1 MSLEPANTDRRNAYS
16 GRFAPSPTGD
26 LHFGSLLA
34 ALASYLE
41 ARKSAGNWLL
51 RMEDLDKPRE
61 VAGSADCIINELAR
75 WGMRS
80 DAAVLYQSQRDVAYQ
95 AACDSLIEKD
105 LAYWCGCSR
114 SELTES
120 GVYPGTCS
128 KGLPPGKKPRSLR
141 VRTPEQVI
149 EFEDAIQGQISQ
161 HLQQECGDFVIRRA
175 DGVFA
180 YQLAVVVDDA
190 FQQITDIVRG
200 ADLLDST
207 PRQIWLQR
215 CLGFP
220 QPRYAHIPLV
230 VQSDGR
236 KLSKRI
242 QSDPLR
248 ASDPLH
254 SLRQALKFLGHEIP
268 EMNWLAT
275 WEWACSNWNSALI
288 PRCRSQ
294 TLDTARQSD
303 GKSPAE

>member
-1 MSLEPANTDRRNAYS
+1 MSLEPTEPCLPNAYR
-16 GRFAPSPTGD
+16 GRFAPSPTGE

-41 ARKSAGNWLL
+41 ARYSEGSWLL

-61 VAGSADCIINELAR
+61 VAGSADSIIRELER
-75 WGMRS
+75 WGIRS
-80 DAAVLYQSQRDVAYQ
+80 DTAVLYQSQRGAAYQ

-114 SELTES
+114 SELSET
-120 GVYPGTCS
+120 GIYPGTCS
-128 KGLPPGKKPRSLR
+128 KGLPPGKKPRAVRL
-141 VRTPEQVI
+141 RTPGNVI
-149 EFEDAIQGQISQ
+149 EFDDGIQGQFSQ
-161 HLQQECGDFVIRRA
+161 QLQRECGDFVIRRA

-190 FQQITDIVRG
+190 FQQVTDVVRG

-220 QPRYAHIPLV
+220 QPRYAHIPV
-230 VQSDGR
+230 VAQSDGK

-248 ASDPLH
+248 KSDPLP
-254 SLRQALKFLGHEIP
+254 SLRLALKFLGQDVP
-268 EMNWLAT
+268 ELEWQAT
-275 WEWACSNWNSALI
+275 WDWALRNWNPALI

-294 TLDTARQSD
+294 TLEAVRKGN
-303 GKSPAE
+303 GKGPTE